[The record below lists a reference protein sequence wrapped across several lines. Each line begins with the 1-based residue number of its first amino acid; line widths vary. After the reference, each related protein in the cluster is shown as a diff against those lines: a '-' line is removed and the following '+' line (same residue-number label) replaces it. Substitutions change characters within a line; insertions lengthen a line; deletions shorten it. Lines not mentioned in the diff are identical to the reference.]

1 MTNKPPRPSS
11 DVDRLID
18 DNLRHAFESLA
29 NEPVPDR
36 FMDLIQKLRAN
47 EEQDKPGAQK
57 DE

>member
-1 MTNKPPRPSS
+1 MTDKPPRPGS

-18 DNLRHAFESLA
+18 DNLRHAFETLA

-47 EEQDKPGAQK
+47 EDPDESGAPK
-57 DE
+57 DD